1 MMMMN
6 FNPLDVPGDGGHSSR
21 EFASTDFDPPGG
33 GGIGIGIG
41 IGICAG
47 GSTGFI
53 SVTIRGWGR

>member
-1 MMMMN
+1 MMMN
-6 FNPLDVPGDGGHSSR
+6 FNPLDGPGDGGHSSR

-33 GGIGIGIG
+33 GGIGIG
-41 IGICAG
+41 AG

>member
-1 MMMMN
+1 MMN
-6 FNPLDVPGDGGHSSR
+6 FDPLDGPGYGSHSSR

-41 IGICAG
+41 IGAG